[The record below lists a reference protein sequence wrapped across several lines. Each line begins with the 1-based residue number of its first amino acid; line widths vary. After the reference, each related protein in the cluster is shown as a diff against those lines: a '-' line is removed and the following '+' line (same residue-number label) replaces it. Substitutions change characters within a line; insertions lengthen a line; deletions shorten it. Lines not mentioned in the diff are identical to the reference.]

1 MRRALALGLLLT
13 AGCTALG
20 GEASREEALR
30 CDTGQ
35 PPNVVV
41 IFADDLGWGDL
52 SCYGETRW
60 RTPHL
65 DALAKEGT
73 RFTRFYVSQPV
84 CSASRASLLTG
95 CYANRL
101 SIAGALGPG
110 SKRGLHPDETT
121 LGELLQARGYA
132 TALFG
137 KWHLGHHPASLPTRH
152 GFDEWYGLPYSNDM
166 WRFHPESPGAWAP
179 LPLML
184 GDTVLDLDPDQTT
197 LTRSVTERAVEFV
210 EREASEGRPFFL
222 YLAHP
227 MPHVPIFASLGFA
240 GEGPTAYADTVR
252 ELDWSV
258 GEVLAALDRIGVAD
272 DTLVLFTSDNG
283 PWLSYGD
290 HAGGTGGLREGKG
303 TTFEGGVRVPALLRY
318 PRAVPAG
325 RVVDEPLMTIDVL
338 PTLAELVEA
347 PLPRLPID
355 GASALDLWLGVE
367 GAGSPQELY
376 GLWYHAGDL
385 EAVLSGRWKLHLPHR
400 YRSLGE
406 RAGGLGGIPSRY
418 DYGVEQPLALY
429 DLQADPAE
437 SVDVAAEHPEVV
449 ARLQEGATAL
459 RRALGDRLTGVT
471 GTEVR
476 PLGPPQASR

>member
-1 MRRALALGLLLT
+1 MRLALGALALL
-13 AGCTALG
+13 AACAAPG
-20 GEASREEALR
+20 GPGADSEAPFCATHL
-30 CDTGQ
+30 

-65 DALAKEGT
+65 DRLADEGT

-110 SKRGLHPDETT
+110 SRRGLNPEETT
-121 LGELLQARGYA
+121 LGELLQGQGYA

-137 KWHLGHHPASLPTRH
+137 KWHLGHHPESLPTRH

-184 GDTVLDLDPDQTT
+184 GDAVLDLDPDQTT

-210 EREASEGRPFFL
+210 EREAGAGRPFFL
-222 YLAHP
+222 CLAHP

-240 GEGPTAYADTVR
+240 GRGPTAYADTVR

-258 GEVLAALDRIGVAD
+258 GEVLAALDRAGVTD

-318 PRAVPAG
+318 PRGVPAG
-325 RVVDEPLMTIDVL
+325 RVVADPLMTIDVL
-338 PTLAELVEA
+338 PSIAELVEA
-347 PLPRLPID
+347 PLPGLPID
-355 GASALDLWLGVE
+355 GRSALDLWLGAE

-385 EAVLSGRWKLHLPHR
+385 EAVVSGRWKLHFPHS
-400 YRSLGE
+400 YRSLGA
-406 RAGGLGGIPSRY
+406 RAGGLGGIPAQY

-429 DLQADPAE
+429 DLEADPGE
-437 SVDVAAEHPEVV
+437 SVDRSAAHPEVV
-449 ARLQEGATAL
+449 ARLRAGADAL
-459 RRALGDRLTGVT
+459 RARLGDRLTGVE
-471 GTEVR
+471 GREVR
-476 PLGPPQASR
+476 PLGPPR

>member
-1 MRRALALGLLLT
+1 MRPVLGALLLL
-13 AGCTALG
+13 AACSAPGRASG
-20 GEASREEALR
+20 AEAPFCATHE
-30 CDTGQ
+30 

-60 RTPHL
+60 STPHL
-65 DALAKEGT
+65 DRLADEGT

-121 LGELLQARGYA
+121 LGELLQAQGYA

-137 KWHLGHHPASLPTRH
+137 KWHLGHHPESLPTRH

-210 EREASEGRPFFL
+210 EREAGQGRPFFL

-240 GEGPTAYADTVR
+240 GEGPSAYADTVR

-258 GEVLAALDRIGVAD
+258 GEVLAALERSGVAD

-318 PRAVPAG
+318 PRGVPAG

-347 PLPRLPID
+347 PLPPLPID
-355 GASALDLWLGVE
+355 GVSALDLWLGAE

-400 YRSLGE
+400 YRSLSGG
-406 RAGGLGGIPSRY
+406 AGGVGGIPSRY
-418 DYGVEQPLALY
+418 DYGVEQALALY
-429 DLQADPAE
+429 DLSEDPAE
-437 SVDVAAEHPEVV
+437 TRDLSAQHPEVV
-449 ARLQEGATAL
+449 ERLEAGAAQLRAR
-459 RRALGDRLTGVT
+459 LGDRLTGVQ
-471 GTEVR
+471 GAEVR
-476 PLGPPQASR
+476 PLGPPHGETP

>member
-1 MRRALALGLLLT
+1 MRPVLGALLLL
-13 AGCTALG
+13 AGCSAPG
-20 GEASREEALR
+20 RASGAEAPFCATHE
-30 CDTGQ
+30 

-60 RTPHL
+60 STPHL
-65 DALAKEGT
+65 DRLADEGT

-121 LGELLQARGYA
+121 LGELLQAQGYA

-137 KWHLGHHPASLPTRH
+137 KWHLGHHPESLPTRH

-210 EREASEGRPFFL
+210 EREAGQGRPFFL

-258 GEVLAALDRIGVAD
+258 GEVLAALERSGVAD

-318 PRAVPAG
+318 PRGVPAG

-347 PLPRLPID
+347 PLPPLPID
-355 GASALDLWLGVE
+355 GVSALDLWMGAE

-400 YRSLGE
+400 YRSLSGG
-406 RAGGLGGIPSRY
+406 AGGVGGIPSRY
-418 DYGVEQPLALY
+418 DYGVEQALALY
-429 DLQADPAE
+429 DLSEDPAE
-437 SVDVAAEHPEVV
+437 TRDLSAQHPEVV
-449 ARLQEGATAL
+449 ERLEAGAAQL
-459 RRALGDRLTGVT
+459 RVRLGDRLTGVQAA
-471 GTEVR
+471 EVR
-476 PLGPPQASR
+476 PLGPPHGETP

>member
-1 MRRALALGLLLT
+1 MRPVLGALLLL
-13 AGCTALG
+13 AGCSAPG
-20 GEASREEALR
+20 RASDAEAPFCATHE
-30 CDTGQ
+30 

-60 RTPHL
+60 STPHL
-65 DALAKEGT
+65 DRLADEGT

-121 LGELLQARGYA
+121 LGELLQAQGYA

-137 KWHLGHHPASLPTRH
+137 KWHLGHHPESLPTRH

-210 EREASEGRPFFL
+210 EREAGQGRPFFL

-258 GEVLAALDRIGVAD
+258 GEVLAALERSGVAD

-318 PRAVPAG
+318 PRGVPAG

-338 PTLAELVEA
+338 PTLAELVDA
-347 PLPRLPID
+347 PLPPLPID
-355 GASALDLWLGVE
+355 GVSALDLWMGAE

-400 YRSLGE
+400 YRSLSGG
-406 RAGGLGGIPSRY
+406 AGGVGGIPSRY
-418 DYGVEQPLALY
+418 DYGVEQALALY
-429 DLQADPAE
+429 DLSEDPAE
-437 SVDVAAEHPEVV
+437 TRDLSAQHPEVV
-449 ARLQEGATAL
+449 ERLEAGAAQLRAR
-459 RRALGDRLTGVT
+459 LGDRLTGVQ
-471 GTEVR
+471 GAEVR
-476 PLGPPQASR
+476 PLGPPHGETP